1 MRPALSLPDLLTRG
15 ARSHPDRTALTDGV
29 RSLDYR
35 ALHTASGRVAAHLHG
50 LGAGRGDR
58 VAVIGP
64 RDGRVCALLYG
75 VLRSGA
81 AAVLIDPSWSA
92 PDVRARLDAV
102 AVRHV
107 LGTDGAV
114 PAPEGYRAEVLDV
127 DALAAAG
134 PVDPPV
140 PAAAPGSDPASD
152 TAYLSFTSGSSGE
165 PKAVAVTHANAVH
178 YARSLRRRLGLTRAD
193 APCVA
198 HVTTMAADLGHTS
211 WLLALATGGS
221 VHVVPDH
228 ETRDPEAFWASLA
241 GAGVSVLKTT
251 PSHLTALLEGRPPGS
266 PPLGTLLLGGET
278 LPRSLAAGLLAG
290 GVADRVVNHYGP
302 TETTIGATCFVA
314 DSPADLPA
322 DEATVPVGTALG
334 DVSLRLLGPDGLPVP
349 DGVEGELLIGGR
361 GVTDGYHG
369 RPDETALRFVRHDG
383 ELVYRTGDTCRRR
396 PDGNLVFTGRT
407 DRQVKIRGFR
417 VDPAEVE
424 WVIGEFPGVGQSAV
438 FVRETSSG
446 GQLLAAVRPA
456 AGHDERAVL
465 DALRSHLR
473 DRLPGYSIPQPIVA
487 LPDFP
492 TGPNGKLDRDRLA
505 AVVDG
510 VLESGGRRA
519 APGREAAP
527 ERIGMPLVRAVAELW
542 AGALGLPFVD
552 PHADV
557 LELGGDSILAMRTV
571 TLLRRS
577 GYRVAFEDFYRNP
590 TPMLLASAARPAGE
604 EAEGDR
610 GAGAEGPE
618 GGGALAPAQ
627 RWLFRQRLGDHR
639 HWNQSTVLCC
649 GVPVDAAALSAA
661 VEDVLRRHPAL
672 RQPVGPEGP
681 GVPRPAED
689 VDAVS
694 FSSLP
699 RTTGQLAE
707 AVEATC
713 SELQRGMD
721 PQAGRLIRVHL
732 FSGGHGVRD
741 RLAVIVH
748 HLAGD
753 GLSWRILLD
762 DLAHAYRAA
771 LSGQRAD
778 LPPTADFYRWAA
790 KAPPPPPVPERAV
803 PEPAG
808 AAPAGV
814 GAHRANGVPG
824 TGRANG
830 TGNAGNANGAGTTA
844 ATEPVALTWAL
855 DESATARLVRRHG
868 RAQRLEAFLLTALA
882 EAALRWSGRSRLGVE
897 VETHGRDT
905 TGEGGDHMD
914 TVGWFTAVRHVV
926 VDHPVRAV
934 RAGPADTVRGS
945 RRADRTASAAALPWT
960 DVRPA
965 GADTVAERAREVE
978 RRVREA
984 PELPMDAPGPRPDV
998 GFNFLGTFELPD
1010 EPSLR
1015 WSVAP
1020 EAGGAA
1026 RCPDGDPLYRMR
1038 LTARIVEGRLV
1049 TDLVYAWPRLSH
1061 DAAHGVVASFGRAV
1075 AAEAGATPLPHTRSP
1090 VSTSG
1095 RLLYDG
1101 SVQPAPRAR
1110 VTGEPVR
1117 VLLTGATGYVGRH
1130 LLPALTAR
1138 GARVTCL
1145 VRGEHDADAALRLP
1159 PGPDGAGAGRGGFD
1173 VVAGDIDREGLGLSP
1188 EALARVRD
1196 VQVVVHAA
1204 ADVRLVAPPDDLERT
1219 NVAAVRRLLG
1229 WVDAQVPGARLHHL
1243 STLAVAGAV
1252 EGAARRFSEA
1262 DLRIGQGFRTPYE
1275 RTKFAAEELVR
1286 AWAAS
1291 GRQCYVH
1298 RSGHVAAHS
1307 ATGTFQANVEDNRVY
1322 QLVRGYVLAGAAPSR
1337 PGETFAFSHVDTVAA
1352 GIAAIVT
1359 HPYAAPGAYHVETPH
1374 TVPHD
1379 ELVSWL
1385 VGLGYPIELTGE
1397 DAFAAAL
1404 ARVERTR
1411 PTAARLASAW
1421 SQLEDRNVVVDSSST
1436 AAALD
1441 RVGVRFAPPT
1451 PAWWSAAMAW
1461 AAGVGFLPE
1470 PGADVHDEG
1479 NVPHH
1484 DR

>member
-1 MRPALSLPDLLTRG
+1 M
-15 ARSHPDRTALTDGV
+15 TDGV

-35 ALHTASGRVAAHLHG
+35 ALHAASGRVAAHLHG

-140 PAAAPGSDPASD
+140 PAAAPGSEPASD

-241 GAGVSVLKTT
+241 RAGVSVLKTT

-314 DSPADLPA
+314 ASPADLPA

-361 GVTDGYHG
+361 GVTAGYHG

-383 ELVYRTGDTCRRR
+383 ERVYRTGDTCRRR

-456 AGHDERAVL
+456 AGHDEGAVL

-519 APGREAAP
+519 GPGRDAAP

-604 EAEGDR
+604 DAKVGED
-610 GAGAEGPE
+610 AGAEGPGE
-618 GGGALAPAQ
+618 GGTLAPAQ

-639 HWNQSTVLCC
+639 HWNQSAVLCC

-681 GVPRPAED
+681 GVP
-689 VDAVS
+689 
-694 FSSLP
+694 
-699 RTTGQLAE
+699 
-707 AVEATC
+707 
-713 SELQRGMD
+713 
-721 PQAGRLIRVHL
+721 
-732 FSGGHGVRD
+732 
-741 RLAVIVH
+741 
-748 HLAGD
+748 
-753 GLSWRILLD
+753 
-762 DLAHAYRAA
+762 
-771 LSGQRAD
+771 
-778 LPPTADFYRWAA
+778 
-790 KAPPPPPVPERAV
+790 APP
-803 PEPAG
+803 
-808 AAPAGV
+808 
-814 GAHRANGVPG
+814 
-824 TGRANG
+824 
-830 TGNAGNANGAGTTA
+830 
-844 ATEPVALTWAL
+844 AT
-855 DESATARLVRRHG
+855 
-868 RAQRLEAFLLTALA
+868 
-882 EAALRWSGRSRLGVE
+882 
-897 VETHGRDT
+897 
-905 TGEGGDHMD
+905 
-914 TVGWFTAVRHVV
+914 
-926 VDHPVRAV
+926 
-934 RAGPADTVRGS
+934 
-945 RRADRTASAAALPWT
+945 WT
-960 DVRPA
+960 R
-965 GADTVAERAREVE
+965 
-978 RRVREA
+978 
-984 PELPMDAPGPRPDV
+984 
-998 GFNFLGTFELPD
+998 
-1010 EPSLR
+1010 
-1015 WSVAP
+1015 
-1020 EAGGAA
+1020 
-1026 RCPDGDPLYRMR
+1026 
-1038 LTARIVEGRLV
+1038 
-1049 TDLVYAWPRLSH
+1049 
-1061 DAAHGVVASFGRAV
+1061 
-1075 AAEAGATPLPHTRSP
+1075 
-1090 VSTSG
+1090 
-1095 RLLYDG
+1095 
-1101 SVQPAPRAR
+1101 
-1110 VTGEPVR
+1110 
-1117 VLLTGATGYVGRH
+1117 
-1130 LLPALTAR
+1130 
-1138 GARVTCL
+1138 
-1145 VRGEHDADAALRLP
+1145 
-1159 PGPDGAGAGRGGFD
+1159 
-1173 VVAGDIDREGLGLSP
+1173 
-1188 EALARVRD
+1188 
-1196 VQVVVHAA
+1196 
-1204 ADVRLVAPPDDLERT
+1204 
-1219 NVAAVRRLLG
+1219 
-1229 WVDAQVPGARLHHL
+1229 
-1243 STLAVAGAV
+1243 
-1252 EGAARRFSEA
+1252 
-1262 DLRIGQGFRTPYE
+1262 
-1275 RTKFAAEELVR
+1275 
-1286 AWAAS
+1286 
-1291 GRQCYVH
+1291 
-1298 RSGHVAAHS
+1298 
-1307 ATGTFQANVEDNRVY
+1307 
-1322 QLVRGYVLAGAAPSR
+1322 
-1337 PGETFAFSHVDTVAA
+1337 
-1352 GIAAIVT
+1352 
-1359 HPYAAPGAYHVETPH
+1359 
-1374 TVPHD
+1374 
-1379 ELVSWL
+1379 
-1385 VGLGYPIELTGE
+1385 
-1397 DAFAAAL
+1397 
-1404 ARVERTR
+1404 
-1411 PTAARLASAW
+1411 
-1421 SQLEDRNVVVDSSST
+1421 
-1436 AAALD
+1436 
-1441 RVGVRFAPPT
+1441 
-1451 PAWWSAAMAW
+1451 
-1461 AAGVGFLPE
+1461 
-1470 PGADVHDEG
+1470 
-1479 NVPHH
+1479 
-1484 DR
+1484 